1 MRLIGISN
9 APIITRLAML
19 FPVSRLH
26 TEPLLHD
33 EAAAYVTAHHR
44 HLPEAPTGHIFS
56 VGCYAD
62 GFLVGVAMCGRP
74 VSRHLDNG
82 HTLEV
87 YRVCTQGHKNACS
100 KLYGTCQQIARKKG
114 YKSLITYTLL
124 SESASSVRGAN
135 FTLAATNVGAKC
147 WGGKRQAT
155 RKSGHTKQERKNR
168 WAYDLQPC
176 NRFDCIIYPHRSFVR
191 RAGLP
196 LPAYPAAPK
205 QPSSGPR
212 PTPQQFQDL
221 HELANLAHRAG
232 FVLTIARHNPRFPLL
247 LTTVRVGSPQDEGMQ
262 WCDTHI
268 PAAERLRVYFTGALS
283 QPKPWLNNA

>member
-135 FTLAATNVGAKC
+135 FTLATP
-147 WGGKRQAT
+147 
-155 RKSGHTKQERKNR
+155 S
-168 WAYDLQPC
+168 
-176 NRFDCIIYPHRSFVR
+176 RSAR
-191 RAGLP
+191 TAGLTIYSRATGLTASSTRTAPLYAGPAYRSQLTQRLLSNPAAARALRRSSSRTCTSWPTLPTAPVSCSP
-196 LPAYPAAPK
+196 LPATIHGSRYCLLPCGWAARRTRACSGAIPTFPPPSACASTLPARC
-205 QPSSGPR
+205 PS
-212 PTPQQFQDL
+212 
-221 HELANLAHRAG
+221 
-232 FVLTIARHNPRFPLL
+232 
-247 LTTVRVGSPQDEGMQ
+247 
-262 WCDTHI
+262 
-268 PAAERLRVYFTGALS
+268 LS
-283 QPKPWLNNA
+283 RG